1 MFVALSYY
9 KRVCQN
15 EDFFY
20 RHLRRV
26 IIVTNKHIAQGNAL
40 GRSSSLQ
47 SESCAFKFYIFDT
60 PSSVSIK

>member
-1 MFVALSYY
+1 MRF
-9 KRVCQN
+9 
-15 EDFFY
+15 FFY

-40 GRSSSLQ
+40 GRSPSLQ